1 MVSVRF
7 QHRVNFYIVSAL
19 LKPYTNDIMVSV
31 RIQLSVNLYIDS
43 AKLKPIKTYIMVSVR
58 FSLKESCRTHGNGFS
73 VP

>member
-19 LKPYTNDIMVSV
+19 LKPYINDIMVSV

-43 AKLKPIKTYIMVSVR
+43 AETIKTYIMVLVR